1 MNRPVNVDHEEVEKF
16 DRLAQTWWDP
26 HGEMRMLHVINPL
39 RSRFVLQR
47 VSGPPTRVLDVGC
60 GGGILAESL
69 ARSGVRVTAID
80 LSQKALKAARR
91 HAEMHGLAI
100 DYRCSSVEQ
109 VAQEEAGSYDAVTCM
124 EMLEH
129 VPEPRAVIAAVAR
142 ALRPGGAAFFSTIN
156 RTAKSFLFAI
166 LAGEYVLGLL
176 PRGTHHYQKLIRPE
190 ELRSWARAQGLE
202 PPGSASLMYNPLTKR
217 FRLENDKE
225 DVNYMIFFIKRAA

>member
-1 MNRPVNVDHEEVEKF
+1 MNRFVNADQEEVEKF

-26 HGEMRMLHVINPL
+26 QGEMRMLHVINPL

-47 VSGPPTRVLDVGC
+47 IGGSPTRVLDVGC

-91 HAEMHGLAI
+91 HAEAHGLAI

-142 ALRPGGAAFFSTIN
+142 ALRPGGGAFFSTIN
-156 RTAKSFLFAI
+156 RTPKSFLFAI
-166 LAGEYVLGLL
+166 IVGEYVLGLL
-176 PRGTHHYQKLIRPE
+176 PRGTHHYKKLIRPE
-190 ELRSWARAQGLE
+190 ELRGWARAQGLE
-202 PPGSASLMYNPLTKR
+202 PTGSASLMYNPLTKR

-225 DVNYMIFFIKRAA
+225 DVNYMIFFTKRAA